1 MVGFLGEV
9 RHKFYT
15 QKEDPGYTFLFG
27 RIIPDPHLTFEM
39 NSLPIN
45 ALPETNTAPE
55 KMEGLGDDPFVL
67 GRFGQFSGA
76 TKYVSFREGS
86 GEFQ

>member
-1 MVGFLGEV
+1 M
-9 RHKFYT
+9 
-15 QKEDPGYTFLFG
+15 FG
-27 RIIPDPHLTFEM
+27 QIIPDPHLTFEM

-45 ALPETNTAPE
+45 ALLETNTAPE

-76 TKYVSFREGS
+76 ISLLVSGRVVTGS